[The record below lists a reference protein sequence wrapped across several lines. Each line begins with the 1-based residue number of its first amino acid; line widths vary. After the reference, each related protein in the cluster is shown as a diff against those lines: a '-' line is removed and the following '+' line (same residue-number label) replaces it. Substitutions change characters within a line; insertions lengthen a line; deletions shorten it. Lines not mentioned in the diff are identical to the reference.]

1 MNLRLTLAALLLG
14 SALPALEYA
23 HKPADPQPTGWPL
36 TAEEKAFIA
45 KPEFERRPGREVNQH
60 LPQLW
65 PAVPSAGSWG
75 GTSWVDTHAKLVT
88 YVQANPGPC
97 DVLLVGDSITQQW
110 GSPLDKGVLNA
121 AWLKAFPDAKTINI
135 GIGGDKAQNVLWRLD
150 HGGVDGLKPK
160 AIVLMIGNNNMF
172 FTPETGVTA
181 AAQGVKACLA
191 NLREKFPEADV
202 VVAKIL
208 PCHAPKVRFYE
219 DILLTNAEID
229 KLNLGADPK
238 VKVLDLTKDFLNED
252 GTIKLDLFTS
262 DKIHLSLAG
271 YEVYATR
278 LKPLLDA
285 TLGGKGLGSA
295 VVIPKKETVSKPG
308 SAPEAKPS
316 TPEGPTPKS
325 ADGKSL
331 LYPYAPYNEGKLDPQ
346 LTGWPLTEAEM
357 AWANKDE
364 YTRKP
369 GHEIKKH
376 LPEMWFV
383 TPTAGRW
390 RGKDAT
396 YGNVWLAHHAKNIA
410 NVKAAGA
417 IDVALIGDSIT
428 QGWGGGFDGT
438 PFNTAWQKHFGGL
451 KAVNLGIGG
460 DRMEHVLWRLDHGAL
475 DGASPKVI
483 VLKIGVNN
491 APLIQGNG
499 VPVSAAAHGI
509 RLCVEN
515 LRLRC
520 RQSQIIVVKILPA
533 FDPSK
538 EVGAKVREVNVAL
551 DALKLDA
558 DPQVRVIDVAAEFT
572 HADGKLKSELYS
584 DKHLHLNLAG
594 YEVFAAKLKVAVDA
608 ALKR

>member
-1 MNLRLTLAALLLG
+1 MRTLLLILAG
-14 SALPALEYA
+14 PLLALEYA

-36 TAEEKAFIA
+36 TAEEAAFIA
-45 KPEFERRPGREVNQH
+45 KPEYERRPGREQNQH
-60 LPQLW
+60 LPHLW

-75 GTSWVDTHAKLVT
+75 GTSWVDTHAKLVA
-88 YVQANPGPC
+88 YVRANPGPC

-121 AWLKAFPDAKTINI
+121 AWLKAFPSAKTINI

-150 HGGVDGLKPK
+150 HGSVDGLKPR

-172 FTPETGVTA
+172 FTPETGVA
-181 AAQGVKACLA
+181 AVAQGVKACLA

-219 DILLTNAEID
+219 DIQFTNAEIE
-229 KLNLGADPK
+229 KLKLDADPK
-238 VKVLDLTKDFLNED
+238 VKVLDLTKDFLNAD
-252 GTIKLDLFTS
+252 GTIKQALFTP
-262 DKIHLSLAG
+262 DNIHLSLAG
-271 YEVYATR
+271 YEVYAAR
-278 LKPLLDA
+278 LKPLLDP
-285 TLGGKGLGSA
+285 TLGGKGLGSD
-295 VVIPKKETVSKPG
+295 VVVPAKQTQGKPA
-308 SAPEAKPS
+308 SAPETKPP
-316 TPEGPTPKS
+316 TPTGPTPRTD
-325 ADGKSL
+325 DGKSL

-346 LTGWPLTEAEM
+346 LTGWPLSEAEL

-396 YGNVWLAHHAKNIA
+396 YGNAWLAHHAKNIA

-417 IDVALIGDSIT
+417 IDVALLGDSIT

-438 PFNTAWQKHFGGL
+438 PFNAAWQKHFGGL

-460 DRMEHVLWRLDHGAL
+460 DRMEHILWRLDHGAL
-475 DGASPKVI
+475 EGASPKVI

-499 VPVSAAAHGI
+499 VSVGAAAHGI
-509 RLCVEN
+509 KLCVEN

-520 RQSQIIVVKILPA
+520 PQSQIILVKILPA

-538 EVGAKVREVNVAL
+538 EVGAKVREVNAAL
-551 DALKLDA
+551 DTLKLDA
-558 DPQVRVIDVAAEFT
+558 DPKVRILDLTADFT
-572 HADGKLKSELYS
+572 QADGSLKSELYS

-594 YEVFAAKLKVAVDA
+594 YEVFAAKLKVAVEA
-608 ALKR
+608 ALNR